1 LRPIRPPVG
10 AFERRQPSVLVDGS
24 ILITGEV
31 ERTTRFER
39 GMPPAHQAWDGRD
52 WHHDAEVIDDQA
64 LVVHVRGQGL
74 IALSGCGHAGIVN
87 IVRPGGG
94 PGPGPGPGPV
104 ACCVMTAYSAADWTG
119 FAATAATAAATL
131 AGLLFIAVSINL
143 QRILQYPNLPGRAAE
158 TLIFFAFPLI
168 VTLLVIVPGQPRPV
182 LAWELV
188 AAGLLIGAAAL
199 LIDLKSGQSSE
210 ESRAGRLAT
219 RITPILVSFGGVTV
233 AGITLLAG
241 GGGGLYWLVPGV
253 LGALI
258 GGLGNTWVL
267 LVEILR

>member
-1 LRPIRPPVG
+1 
-10 AFERRQPSVLVDGS
+10 
-24 ILITGEV
+24 
-31 ERTTRFER
+31 
-39 GMPPAHQAWDGRD
+39 
-52 WHHDAEVIDDQA
+52 
-64 LVVHVRGQGL
+64 
-74 IALSGCGHAGIVN
+74 
-87 IVRPGGG
+87 
-94 PGPGPGPGPV
+94 
-104 ACCVMTAYSAADWTG
+104 MTAYSAADWTG

-131 AGLLFIAVSINL
+131 AGLLFVAVSINL
-143 QRILQYPNLPGRAAE
+143 QRILQYPNLPGRAGE
-158 TLIFFAFPLI
+158 TLIFFAFALI